1 MGAFSTRHG
10 FQVDRDD
17 VLLLFRWNRC
27 QVMRLP
33 ILQFLFEIIQNSCVI
48 VHISAEA
55 NSVECDRCLIKI
67 HIWALELSWYF
78 STVVIINMAEL
89 NIVNNK
95 KQILINYDNYF
106 LMNFIQKNSQSL
118 FLEIMF
124 KIMQSLQNQE
134 NTYNKLFCQII
145 MILNWK
151 I

>member
-17 VLLLFRWNRC
+17 VLLLFRWNQC
-27 QVMRLP
+27 QVMCLP

-55 NSVECDRCLIKI
+55 NSVEWDRCLIKI

-106 LMNFIQKNSQSL
+106 LMNFIQKTVRVYSSKSCSKSCRAYKIKKIPITNS
-118 FLEIMF
+118 FA
-124 KIMQSLQNQE
+124 K
-134 NTYNKLFCQII
+134 
-145 MILNWK
+145 
-151 I
+151 